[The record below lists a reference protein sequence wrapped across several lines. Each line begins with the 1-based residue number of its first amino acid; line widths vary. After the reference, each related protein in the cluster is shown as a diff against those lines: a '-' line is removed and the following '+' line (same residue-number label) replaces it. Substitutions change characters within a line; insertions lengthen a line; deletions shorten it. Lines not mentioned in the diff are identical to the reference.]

1 MSDGVSQNKFSSFG
15 EVSKTE
21 ILKKKELKK
30 STVLISGNDLNKS
43 IFVPAT
49 SKTIVIRL

>member
-21 ILKKKELKK
+21 ILNALKELK
-30 STVLISGNDLNKS
+30 IDL
-43 IFVPAT
+43 F
-49 SKTIVIRL
+49 